1 MRGSKVRHKFRAKA
15 EEERFGKT
23 VRGWK
28 IEIFIF
34 SLVILISFSQ
44 YHKLPKKEVFS
55 YWFGV
60 PLVGV
65 VLLYFLI
72 SSISNWFALHLDRRD
87 REINNLRRQL
97 TRFICETSF
106 GWVEK
111 EDLKRLKKAADL
123 FPLPKENDLTI
134 DDFSLISRPDIFWGK
149 NGFEWQD
156 EAECANC
163 GHTRK
168 EHSQDGNCPT
178 E

>member
-1 MRGSKVRHKFRAKA
+1 MKGSKVRHKFRAKA
-15 EEERFGKT
+15 EEEGFGKT
-23 VRGWK
+23 MRGWK
-28 IEIFIF
+28 IEIFAF
-34 SLVILISFSQ
+34 SLVILVSFSQ
-44 YHKLPKKEVFS
+44 YHKLPKEEVFS

-60 PLVGV
+60 PLLGV

-72 SSISNWFALHLDRRD
+72 SSLLGWFELHLDRRD
-87 REINNLRRQL
+87 REIKYLRRNL
-97 TRFICETSF
+97 TRSICETSL

-111 EDLKRLKKAADL
+111 KDLKRLRAATAT
-123 FPLPKENDLTI
+123 FPLPKADDLTI
-134 DDFSLISRPDIFWGK
+134 DDFSLISRANIFWGE

-168 EHSQDGNCPT
+168 EHSKNGNCPT